1 MAVRSKEFLLLS
13 YLLYALESIVTL
25 EVIIMRFSSSL
36 IAILV
41 SRNSLNMTLLSV
53 VFGLCAQVG
62 FGQNLV
68 TDDTAE
74 WFTLGGDYAHTRYT
88 PADEITAD
96 NFEDLEVVWEWDGS
110 SYNGQSGR
118 STPTYVDGKLFTV
131 SGARRHVVAIDPKTG
146 ETIWSYR
153 LPNTGRWEYSMRAS
167 YGKGIGYSRINGKG
181 VVYISTPG
189 FFLVALD
196 AETGAPLD
204 GFGGQVPVDGF
215 PATGVVDMLAD
226 LGHPYDPYD
235 GIPLE
240 VGYITTSSPPIVV
253 NDTVVV
259 GNSAEQGYLQAR
271 VENVPGDIL
280 AYDRVSGD
288 FKWKFNVI
296 PKPGEYGNETWEND
310 AWQWTGDVSSWAPLS
325 ADPENNIVY
334 VPTNPPTIDYYGG
347 FRPGDGLFGTSL
359 IALDTDTGERRWHFQ
374 TVHHDVWNY
383 DNPAAPIQL
392 DLNVPG
398 RGKISSVSQV
408 TKQGFVY
415 AFDRLTGEPI
425 WPMEERAVPAS
436 EVPGE
441 KLSVTQPFP
450 TLPPPFE
457 MQGLSEEDLI
467 DFTPELRREALE
479 VMTNY
484 DMGPLFNPPIHSENA
499 AGKISSAMCPGDGG
513 GANINNPPVADP
525 TSGFLYVASRKACS
539 WQRIIPGDEADA
551 RIDMPTGST
560 FAAYANGPRPRAPR
574 LRSGLPYFKPPY
586 STITAYDMNTGEI
599 AFQVPT
605 GETPDRIRNNPALDG
620 LDVGD
625 TGTGNAVTMV
635 STANM
640 LVYSDMDHDGQTA
653 LLYGLDKKTGEEI
666 GRIEVPAQ
674 SRYGMSSWKHDGH
687 QYIILQ
693 TGSKL
698 TAMALPGARA
708 EVGAAH

>member
-1 MAVRSKEFLLLS
+1 MRSS
-13 YLLYALESIVTL
+13 
-25 EVIIMRFSSSL
+25 FSFTAGL
-36 IAILV
+36 T
-41 SRNSLNMTLLSV
+41 SRNSLNMTILSV
-53 VFGLCAQVG
+53 IFGLYAQLG

-196 AETGAPLD
+196 AETGAPLE

-296 PKPGEYGNETWEND
+296 PKPGEYGHETWEND
-310 AWQWTGDVSSWAPLS
+310 AWQWTGDVSSWAPLT

-359 IALDTDTGERRWHFQ
+359 IALDTETGERRWHFQ

-392 DLNVPG
+392 DLNIPG

-415 AFDRLTGEPI
+415 AFDRMTGEPI

-441 KLSVTQPFP
+441 KLSATQPFP

-467 DFTPELRREALE
+467 DFTQELRREALE

-525 TSGFLYVASRKACS
+525 T
-539 WQRIIPGDEADA
+539 
-551 RIDMPTGST
+551 
-560 FAAYANGPRPRAPR
+560 
-574 LRSGLPYFKPPY
+574 
-586 STITAYDMNTGEI
+586 
-599 AFQVPT
+599 
-605 GETPDRIRNNPALDG
+605 
-620 LDVGD
+620 
-625 TGTGNAVTMV
+625 
-635 STANM
+635 
-640 LVYSDMDHDGQTA
+640 
-653 LLYGLDKKTGEEI
+653 
-666 GRIEVPAQ
+666 
-674 SRYGMSSWKHDGH
+674 
-687 QYIILQ
+687 
-693 TGSKL
+693 
-698 TAMALPGARA
+698 
-708 EVGAAH
+708 

>member
-392 DLNVPG
+392 DLNIPG

-653 LLYGLDKKTGEEI
+653 LLYGLDKKTGEEV

>member
-204 GFGGQVPVDGF
+204 GFGGQVSVDGF

-392 DLNVPG
+392 DLNIPG

-653 LLYGLDKKTGEEI
+653 LLYGLDKKTGEEV

>member
-1 MAVRSKEFLLLS
+1 MS
-13 YLLYALESIVTL
+13 YLLYALLSTLNL
-25 EVIIMRFSSSL
+25 EVIMMRSSFSFTAGL
-36 IAILV
+36 T
-41 SRNSLNMTLLSV
+41 SRNSLNMTILSV
-53 VFGLCAQVG
+53 IFGLYAQLG

-196 AETGAPLD
+196 AETGAPLE

-280 AYDRVSGD
+280 AYDRVSGN

-296 PKPGEYGNETWEND
+296 PKPGEYGHETWEND
-310 AWQWTGDVSSWAPLS
+310 AWQWTGDVSSWAPLT

-359 IALDTDTGERRWHFQ
+359 IALDTETGERRWHFQ

-392 DLNVPG
+392 DLNIPG

-415 AFDRLTGEPI
+415 AFDRMTGEPI

-441 KLSVTQPFP
+441 KLSATQPFP

-586 STITAYDMNTGEI
+586 STITAYYMNTGEI

-620 LDVGD
+620 IDVGD

-653 LLYGLDKKTGEEI
+653 LLYGLDKKTGEEV